1 MKLELNDI
9 RMDSESGIQIG
20 HTHNAYTHVSQPV
33 EGVQHAG
40 WMKGYT
46 ALAAALVGF
55 AMLGTVGLVAFGGPL
70 WLAVTLSQTTCPPR
84 SDTALKTHSSPK
96 ETFTL
101 KNESS

>member
-55 AMLGTVGLVAFGGPL
+55 AMLGTGGVWRAALVGGHLESDHLSAKERYRAQNALVTKGDFHAQKRKL
-70 WLAVTLSQTTCPPR
+70 LS
-84 SDTALKTHSSPK
+84 
-96 ETFTL
+96 
-101 KNESS
+101 